1 MSAEVVS
8 DKNRPHV
15 WQEEIVKQER
25 EPQLCWHEIIQL
37 AMDGIYPTEQ
47 RLEQLLDRIE
57 RMP

>member
-47 RLEQLLDRIE
+47 RLEQLLYRIE
-57 RMP
+57 HMP

>member
-1 MSAEVVS
+1 MSADVVS

-15 WQEEIVKQER
+15 WQAEIVKQER
-25 EPQLCWHEIIQL
+25 EPQLCWREVIQL